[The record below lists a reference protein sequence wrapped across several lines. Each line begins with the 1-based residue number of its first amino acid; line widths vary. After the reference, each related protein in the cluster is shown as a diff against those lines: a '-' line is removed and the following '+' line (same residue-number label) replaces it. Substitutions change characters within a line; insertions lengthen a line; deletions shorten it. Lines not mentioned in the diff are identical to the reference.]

1 MKKKFATV
9 LIVSLMALPINSG
22 LVFADETKPATN
34 QTQTLGVAPSTTAP
48 VADVIDSKG
57 NSVDPGVLP
66 DSPLYWFSTLL
77 DKLQVALTSNPAK
90 KAELTQEQAL
100 EKLAEA
106 NALAKKGKEKEAQKA
121 FEDYSAK
128 LGAAQAFIEQV
139 KDPNS
144 EVAKKLEI
152 ALAQVN
158 AKNIQALG
166 GLLDKLPP
174 QAAQKVSLNIVRS
187 MEKALEKQAKAE
199 EKAAKVEETEVA
211 KELDAKLKEF
221 KKGLEGKVG
230 KTNEVKEP
238 SDKAKD
244 PEGVKNQAAV
254 EKEKGQQGEL
264 KRSENSKVPADKSV
278 KLSDEGKNKK
288 N

>member
-1 MKKKFATV
+1 MKKKFATA
-9 LIVSLMALPINSG
+9 LIVSLMALPINSA
-22 LVFADETKPATN
+22 LVFADETTPAT
-34 QTQTLGVAPSTTAP
+34 TQS
-48 VADVIDSKG
+48 DVKDSEG
-57 NSVDPGVLP
+57 NIVDPGVLP

-77 DKLQVALTSNPAK
+77 DKIQVALTTNPAK

-100 EKLAEA
+100 EKLSEA
-106 NALAKKGKEKEAQKA
+106 NALAKAGKEKESQKA

-128 LGAAQAFIEQV
+128 LSAAQVFIEQV

-144 EVAKKLEI
+144 EIAKNLEI
-152 ALAQVN
+152 ALAQIN

-166 GLLDKLPP
+166 GLIDKLPP

-199 EKAAKVEETEVA
+199 VKATEVEQTEVA

-221 KKGLEGKVG
+221 KQGLEAKVE
-230 KTNEVKEP
+230 KTNEVKEN
-238 SDKAKD
+238 SDKVKD
-244 PEGVKNQAAV
+244 PESVKNQAAV
-254 EKEKGQQGEL
+254 EKEKGQQGEV
-264 KRSENSKVPADKSV
+264 KRNENYKAPEVQPAKP
-278 KLSDEGKNKK
+278 SDEGKGKK